1 METMTKAEYL
11 SFLNAPARCGKI
23 ATVREDGRPH
33 VVPIWFILDGETLI
47 FTAWHTSVKMKNI
60 LRDGRVAICV
70 DHDQPPFHYVLL
82 EGRVE
87 LLDASP
93 EASRHWATI
102 IGGRYMGADRADEF
116 GKRNGI
122 DGEWVMRMIPDRVTA
137 YKNVTD

>member
-1 METMTKAEYL
+1 MEDMSKAEYMA
-11 SFLNAPARCGKI
+11 FLNEPARCGKL

-33 VVPIWFILDGETLI
+33 VVPIWFILDGETLV

-82 EGRVE
+82 EGKAE

-93 EASRHWATI
+93 EASRQWATI
-102 IGGRYMGADRADEF
+102 IGGRYMGADRAEEF

-122 DGEWVMRMIPDRVTA
+122 DGEWVMRMVPDKVIA